1 MQQIIPIIKTNL
13 LDVYKLSYLLR
24 HPLAYPYFIFKYDY
38 SSGKKIK
45 TPDKVLRVDLARL
58 TSAQQQSTAGPETIK
73 ASTYIKYLF
82 FCGGGVEGNIHFS
95 E

>member
-24 HPLAYPYFIFKYDY
+24 HPLAYPYFIYKYDY

-45 TPDKVLRVDLARL
+45 GL
-58 TSAQQQSTAGPETIK
+58 
-73 ASTYIKYLF
+73 Y
-82 FCGGGVEGNIHFS
+82 
-95 E
+95 